1 MEQLYS
7 GSQKLWWVVLI
18 RGIFAVLLGLIA
30 LFFPQSTLVAF
41 VLVFGIYAIIDGV
54 SAVVMAIGSR
64 KEQRLWGWLVVEG
77 IISIVAGI
85 FAVAWPG
92 ITALA
97 VGFIIGFW
105 AVLLGIAQLVQAFA
119 LKRELSGVWGWVL
132 ASGIISIIWGGFV
145 LAVPGI
151 GLLTVLWVFGIFA
164 LLFGIWTI
172 VMSLRIR
179 SAVRQVLQTS

>member
-7 GSQKLWWVVLI
+7 ASRKLWWLVLI
-18 RGIFAVLLGLIA
+18 RGIFAVLLGAIA
-30 LFFPQSTLVAF
+30 LFSPQTTLVAF
-41 VLVFGIYAIIDGV
+41 VLVFGAYAIVDGI

-77 IISIVAGI
+77 IISVLAGLLAI
-85 FAVAWPG
+85 AWPG
-92 ITALA
+92 LTALA

-105 AVLLGIAQLVQAFA
+105 AVLLGVIQIVQAFA
-119 LKRELSGVWGWVL
+119 LKRELSGVWGWLL
-132 ASGIISIIWGGFV
+132 ASGIISLLWGVFV

-151 GLLTVLWVFGIFA
+151 GILTVLWVFGIFA

-179 SAVRQVLQTS
+179 SAVRQVLSD